1 MPDETESFWAG
12 EEPLGFKITAL
23 VSIFFS
29 YCNRLIWTDF
39 MGNQINRVDINT
51 YEGMWK
57 GNQPKQPMKWTI
69 KSPSEWTLS
78 TQ

>member
-1 MPDETESFWAG
+1 
-12 EEPLGFKITAL
+12 
-23 VSIFFS
+23 
-29 YCNRLIWTDF
+29 

-69 KSPSEWTLS
+69 KSLSEWTLS